1 MFNIVYDVCLCM
13 YLFIIHIMYYPGK
26 GFEAASSYA
35 HAKIYLKI
43 NMRKVD
49 RGPLKIEKSI

>member
-1 MFNIVYDVCLCM
+1 MYDVCLCM

-35 HAKIYLKI
+35 HAKIYLK
-43 NMRKVD
+43 NKHEESR
-49 RGPLKIEKSI
+49 